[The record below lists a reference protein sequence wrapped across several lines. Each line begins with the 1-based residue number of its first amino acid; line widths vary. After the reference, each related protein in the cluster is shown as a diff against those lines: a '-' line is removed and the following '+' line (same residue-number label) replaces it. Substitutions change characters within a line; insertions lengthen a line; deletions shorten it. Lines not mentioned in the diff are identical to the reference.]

1 LKQEFEGMHLRILD
15 NKEVSDLTKDL
26 VLAHFCQTCT
36 QLPVQKAAEK
46 AQEYVVKISSIG
58 SINTSSAFL
67 QQVLRLALRNEQAAQ
82 KIMEEALRDYFLC
95 VYLHKSHL
103 VENLKTKPA
112 EPPTNE
118 QLARVPLSF
127 LCKLL

>member
-1 LKQEFEGMHLRILD
+1 MKQEFEGMHLRILD
-15 NKEVSDLTKDL
+15 NKDVSDLTKDL

-103 VENLKTKPA
+103 V
-112 EPPTNE
+112 
-118 QLARVPLSF
+118 
-127 LCKLL
+127 